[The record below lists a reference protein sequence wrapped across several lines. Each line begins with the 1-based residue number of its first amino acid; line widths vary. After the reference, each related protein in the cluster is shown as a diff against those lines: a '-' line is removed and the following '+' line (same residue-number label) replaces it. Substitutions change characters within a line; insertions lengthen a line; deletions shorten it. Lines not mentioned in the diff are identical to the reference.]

1 MQSAQEV
8 RQSLLQS
15 LEGGQYHAREKI
27 KQSGALPYADFLS
40 IGLALKACF
49 NNPAHHNAL
58 IARLKPHADVIIGVL
73 PPGIQAQGL
82 LPTPEELA
90 DPHFKSLQ
98 LQDISDAQLR
108 QWIVDDGSLVYGELT
123 SEELHNYFS
132 EVCPLLNP
140 GGHFV
145 DLGSGLGKVVM
156 TAGLNFPFDTCKGI
170 EIVPYRHRMAF
181 ERFLS
186 LLKLGQEAFNQLRTP
201 TKPDDIIALSWT
213 SHLQVQHLL
222 HLPKRVSFQMGD
234 MFTCNVSE
242 ASLVFIYSTC
252 FGSFIHKLAHKLANE
267 APEGCLVT
275 TTTYV
280 MNHPGLELI
289 KHFPAKTMTWTDVF
303 VYKRVGV
310 ARAAACHHRPAQVGG
325 VGGESQGFVKS
336 PLGSEGKDRVTRETA
351 SSLTNG
357 QTHQHSHIDG

>member
-1 MQSAQEV
+1 MNSLLDV
-8 RQSLLQS
+8 RASLLQS

-27 KQSGALPYADFLS
+27 KQSGTLPYADFLS
-40 IGLALKACF
+40 IGLALKQCF
-49 NNPAHHNAL
+49 NNPQQHNEL
-58 IARLKPHADVIIGVL
+58 IQRLKPHADVIIGVL

-90 DPHFKSLQ
+90 DPNFKPLQ

-108 QWIVDDGSLVYGELT
+108 QWIIDDGSLVYGELT

-132 EVCPLLNP
+132 EVCPLLPP

-156 TAGLNFPFDTCKGI
+156 TAGLNFPFATCKGI

-181 ERFLS
+181 ERFVH
-186 LLKLGQEAFNQLRTP
+186 LLKLAQESFNQLRTP
-201 TKPDDIIALSWT
+201 TKAEDKLQLPWT
-213 SHLQVQHLL
+213 SDLQVQHLL

-234 MFTCNVSE
+234 MFTCDVRQ

-267 APEGCLVT
+267 APEGCLVS
-275 TTTYV
+275 TTTYK
-280 MNHPGLELI
+280 MDHPGLVLF
-289 KHFPAKTMTWTDVF
+289 KHFPAKTVAWTDVY
-303 VYKRVGV
+303 VYKRVGAGPWPELPHTATYSPNLDEWEAK
-310 ARAAACHHRPAQVGG
+310 ARALLEAPAV
-325 VGGESQGFVKS
+325 
-336 PLGSEGKDRVTRETA
+336 
-351 SSLTNG
+351 
-357 QTHQHSHIDG
+357 